1 MEVETLLELG
11 GPHRPLEEDVF
22 AETCLSSLVLIQLHQ
37 VDACA

>member
-11 GPHRPLEEDVF
+11 GHTGLSEEDVF

-37 VDACA
+37 AEA